1 MTLRTIW
8 CHSKLIHSETVCVAV
23 DLHFSLL
30 RFALPYVTLVTFC
43 LSVSITYRPT
53 VLLDV
58 VMFVVE
64 YCLL

>member
-1 MTLRTIW
+1 MNDAQDDIW
-8 CHSKLIHSETVCVAV
+8 CHSKLIHSETVCIAV

-43 LSVSITYRPT
+43 LSVSIT